1 MRNAALIAIIAF
13 FSCHPHAY
21 PSSAEEVF
29 TEYYELGVWG
39 YTEDGY
45 AGSGWGSTIENTR
58 VYVEFLTNFFKE
70 NEIKSVVDVGCGAW
84 EFSKTIDWEGIE
96 YLGCDPVESV
106 IDRNIRLYSVPNV
119 FFIQLDLIKDPIPPA
134 DLVICKDVLQHLTN
148 DDIQIFLSKIRNVKH
163 CLITNDLSTSPKNSM
178 ARRSA
183 NWDIPHRG
191 PNRPLDLTK
200 PPFNVKGT
208 KVLTYPLRDHV
219 KQVLY
224 ISNP

>member
-1 MRNAALIAIIAF
+1 MHFWKFAILALF
-13 FSCHPHAY
+13 FSPLFSHQR
-21 PSSAEEVF
+21 SAEEVF

-39 YTEDGY
+39 YTEDGHG
-45 AGSGWGSTIENTR
+45 GSGWGSSLENTQA
-58 VYVEFLTNFFKE
+58 YVDFLTKFLKE
-70 NEIKSVVDVGCGAW
+70 KEIESVVDIGCGTW
-84 EFSKTIDWEGIE
+84 EFSQTIDWEGIQ

-106 IDRNIRLYSVPNV
+106 IERNVRLYSVPGIS
-119 FFIQLDLIKDPIPPA
+119 FIQHDLINDPLPEA
-134 DLVICKDVLQHLTN
+134 DLIICKDVLQHLTN
-148 DDIQIFLSKIRNVKH
+148 ADIQIFLTKIRGVKH

-178 ARRSA
+178 ESRSH
-183 NWDIPHRG
+183 NPNIPHRG